1 MVNIQLLIMVNYY
14 FWRYINDLFDNLTSN
29 LKFLTDDTSLIS
41 VVSFFIPF
49 SNGNNL
55 IYLSLN

>member
-29 LKFLTDDTSLIS
+29 LKFLADHTSLIS

-49 SNGNNL
+49 SNGDKL